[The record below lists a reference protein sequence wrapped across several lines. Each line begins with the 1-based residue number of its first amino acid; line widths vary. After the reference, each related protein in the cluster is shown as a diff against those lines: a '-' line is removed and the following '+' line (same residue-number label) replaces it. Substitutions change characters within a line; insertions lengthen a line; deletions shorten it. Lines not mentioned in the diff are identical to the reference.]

1 LTLNAFDTIK
11 DTLHITEILP
21 FYGVEVKRANPAAW
35 ASSSRSER
43 PAKALC
49 PIHNEKTPSFTVYP
63 SSNSWHCFGCGV
75 GGSVIDFIMVYYGLG
90 PLEAAKRLDND
101 FNLGLFDKLSQEEI
115 HRISEQRTKKQAE
128 KGLSSAFEAFI
139 DKAYIL
145 LCDYLHLLNDW
156 KDMYAPKHTRPPGRR
171 SENARGSIED
181 MNKQINPLFV
191 EACHQPDY
199 IEYLIDS
206 LFHADIDEKISFYQ
220 THRRE
225 MFNIANRIRLH
236 ADSGKTH

>member
-1 LTLNAFDTIK
+1 LTVNAFDTIK
-11 DTLHITEILP
+11 DTLRITDILP
-21 FYGVEVKRANPAAW
+21 FYGVEVKRAN
-35 ASSSRSER
+35 
-43 PAKALC
+43 KALC

-75 GGSVIDFIMVYYGLG
+75 GGSVIDFIMVYYGLD

-101 FNLGLFDKLSQEEI
+101 FNLGLFEYKPSQEEI
-115 HRISEQRTKKQAE
+115 NRISEQRTKKQAE
-128 KGLSSAFEAFI
+128 KGLSNAFEVFI

-156 KDMYAPKHTRPPGRR
+156 KDMYDPKTP
-171 SENARGSIED
+171 EELD
-181 MNKQINPLFV
+181 TVNPLFV
-191 EACHQPDY
+191 EACHQLDY

-225 MFNIANRIRLH
+225 MLNIANRIRLH